1 MKTARSK
8 IALLRSVP
16 GLTTLG
22 VRDLARLAPL
32 FDDVRIDAGEVLVR
46 EGQPTHELVLIVE
59 GSAELSRGG
68 NPVGAV
74 GPGEF
79 LGETSILDRA
89 AHPATAT
96 ASIPMRI
103 LVAGRESF
111 GTLRSDP
118 DVLRQIAVNLAGRLR
133 VYEDTRSPAGTAA

>member
-1 MKTARSK
+1 M
-8 IALLRSVP
+8 
-16 GLTTLG
+16 
-22 VRDLARLAPL
+22 
-32 FDDVRIDAGEVLVR
+32 
-46 EGQPTHELVLIVE
+46 LIVE
-59 GSAELSRGG
+59 GSAELSRAGI
-68 NPVGAV
+68 PVGAV

-89 AHPATAT
+89 AHTATAT
-96 ASIPMRI
+96 ASTPMRI
-103 LVAGRESF
+103 LLAGRESF

>member
-8 IALLRSVP
+8 IELLRSVP

-22 VRDLARLAPL
+22 QRELARLAPL
-32 FDDVRIDAGEVLVR
+32 FDDVRIDAWKVLTR
-46 EGQPTHELVLIVE
+46 EGQSTHELVLIVE

-68 NPVGAV
+68 SSVGAV

-79 LGETSILDRA
+79 LGETSILDHA
-89 AHPATAT
+89 AHRATAT
-96 ASIPMRI
+96 ASTPMRI
-103 LVAGRESF
+103 LLAGRESF

-118 DVLRQIAVNLAGRLR
+118 DVLRQIALHLAGRLR
-133 VYEDTRSPAGTAA
+133 VYEDSRSPAGTAA